1 MTATL
6 IPTQAVLRD
15 ETGRALPNRADRW
28 FRTVELPDVRA
39 LDEVRGPA
47 LDIGCGPGRHV
58 LALAERG
65 IPALGID
72 ITERALIH
80 ARARGVP
87 VLARCV
93 FDPIPGDGRWRSA
106 LLLDGNLGIGGDP
119 VQLLQRVRQLLAPG
133 GEVLVE
139 LDAPGQAVE
148 RQRVRFEIDDDA
160 GPWFDWAS
168 VDIDGIPEVAGA
180 SDLWIRRS
188 WTDDGRWFAWLS
200 R

>member
-1 MTATL
+1 MTSTL
-6 IPTQAVLRD
+6 TGPRAVLRD
-15 ETGRALPNRADRW
+15 ESGRMLHANAHRW
-28 FRTVELPDVRA
+28 FGAVEPSDVRA

-65 IPALGID
+65 IPTLGID
-72 ITERALIH
+72 ITERALMH

-106 LLLDGNLGIGGDP
+106 LLLDGNLGIGGNP
-119 VQLLQRVRQLLAPG
+119 VQLLRRVRELLAPG

-139 LDAPGQAVE
+139 LDPPGDGIE
-148 RQRVRFEIDDDA
+148 PTRVRFEIDDDA

-168 VDIDGIPEVAGA
+168 VDVDGLADIVGL
-180 SDLWIRRS
+180 SDLRTRRTWS
-188 WTDDGRWFAWLS
+188 DDGRWFAWLS